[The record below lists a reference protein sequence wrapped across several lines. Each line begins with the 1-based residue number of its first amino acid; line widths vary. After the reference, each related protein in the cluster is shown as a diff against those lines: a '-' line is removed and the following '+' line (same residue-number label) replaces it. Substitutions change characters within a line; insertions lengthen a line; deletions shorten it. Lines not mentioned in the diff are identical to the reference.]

1 LSLWAIVPVKPL
13 RRGKSRLASVL
24 SDEERTTLNH
34 NLFIHTLQVL
44 SEVPEID
51 HTLVISRDPSA
62 LALARDHRART
73 LQEEGT
79 PELNMAL
86 RRATV
91 VAKVYATGGI
101 LILPADLPLLNVK
114 DLQKL
119 ISLAQD
125 PPSGVI
131 APDRRMDGTNALLVK
146 PAGLIDYGYG
156 PHSFQK
162 HCERVKAAG
171 ARLQICD
178 LYSFSLDLDIPD
190 DLELYRKIESAEIK
204 S

>member
-13 RRGKSRLASVL
+13 KRGKSRLASVL
-24 SDEERTTLNH
+24 SDDERTTLNH
-34 NLFIHTLQVL
+34 ALFIHTLQVL
-44 SEVPEID
+44 SETPEVD
-51 HTLVISRDPSA
+51 QTLVISRDPSA
-62 LALARDHRART
+62 LALAREQRART

-91 VAKVYATGGI
+91 VAQVYATCGI

-114 DLQKL
+114 DVQKL
-119 ISLAQD
+119 IALAQD
-125 PPSGVI
+125 PPLAVI

-146 PAGLIDYGYG
+146 PVGVIDYGYG
-156 PHSFQK
+156 PRSFHT

-171 ARLQICD
+171 ARLEVCD
-178 LYSFSLDLDIPD
+178 LYSFSLDLDIPE
-190 DLELYRKIESAEIK
+190 DLDEYRKVESAGINT
-204 S
+204 